1 MTDEDGARRRELLDG
16 EAGELFREVLAAE
29 VLAADDPR
37 LAEDHPLAGSVSL
50 LQDLG
55 LLRHDDA
62 AGGWVPVDPT
72 SVQPGVVAPLGREA
86 VELLH
91 ESAAWAESFAALAQS
106 FRRTPHQGDA
116 LTEIRGLPS
125 INRFL
130 ESVVDDA
137 ESELLTAQPA
147 GPRRARA
154 LEKAH
159 DRDMRALRR
168 GVTMRTLYQHT
179 ARRSNITRE
188 YVDVMRANG
197 AEIRTLDEFFN
208 RLIVIDRRMAM
219 VPGATADSAVVVHDR
234 HLVSYLADIFERS
247 WERAR
252 DYVVT
257 SSVTESQIA
266 AEVRQMTVRMLTEG
280 HSDSASAKR
289 VGVSTRT
296 YASYVAALKQE
307 YGVQTRFQLGLAMGR
322 EQDPESAPEA

>member
-16 EAGELFREVLAAE
+16 EAGEVFRRVLDEGVLA
-29 VLAADDPR
+29 LDDPR
-37 LAEDHPLAGSVSL
+37 LGADHPQSAPVAL

-55 LLRHDDA
+55 LLRRDDA
-62 AGGWVPVDPT
+62 VGGWVAVDPT

-91 ESAAWAESFAALAQS
+91 ESAAWAESFASLAQS
-106 FRRTPHQGDA
+106 FRRTPHRSDA
-116 LTEIRGLPS
+116 LTEIRGLPG

-179 ARRSNITRE
+179 ARRSN
-188 YVDVMRANG
+188 
-197 AEIRTLDEFFN
+197 
-208 RLIVIDRRMAM
+208 
-219 VPGATADSAVVVHDR
+219 
-234 HLVSYLADIFERS
+234 
-247 WERAR
+247 
-252 DYVVT
+252 
-257 SSVTESQIA
+257 
-266 AEVRQMTVRMLTEG
+266 
-280 HSDSASAKR
+280 
-289 VGVSTRT
+289 
-296 YASYVAALKQE
+296 
-307 YGVQTRFQLGLAMGR
+307 
-322 EQDPESAPEA
+322 